1 MKRSEVLKL
10 AINHLRMID
19 AVDAAKDVAAKMGA
33 DPSNISRALKG
44 KPEASDRFMKRLNAA
59 FGNIFNESWLLYG
72 EGEMLTSDV
81 TEIPAVEQ
89 GQLITTNP
97 HGISYYN
104 VGGKIMAKVPV
115 MKFSAYGSMADDWG
129 SLTADRED
137 VETITVEVDRVSR
150 GNYVIF
156 TVDND
161 SMDDGTRHSFEA
173 GDKIY
178 VRELDRSDWMPRLRF
193 DTWPYWVVAFGN
205 NIRLKQITAQDEHG
219 NITLHSLNPSPEF
232 TDFQLSLDEV
242 SHIYNVIRKI
252 PKTVDFGK

>member
-1 MKRSEVLKL
+1 MTERIKILMDAKGLNTSQLAKL
-10 AINHLRMID
+10 IGFNQSNLSKILRGLRPVP
-19 AVDAAKDVAAKMGA
+19 ANLVE
-33 DPSNISRALKG
+33 AL
-44 KPEASDRFMKRLNAA
+44 LNST
-59 FGNIFNESWLLYG
+59 NVRRSWLLYG

-129 SLTADRED
+129 TLTADRED

-205 NIRLKQITAQDEHG
+205 NIRLKQITAQDENG
-219 NITLHSLNPSPEF
+219 VITLHSLNPSPEF